1 MGLAEIRAIRERQH
15 EAPLADPAAADRVAA
30 LAAEADRV
38 QADLTALCEGKES
51 ASRARLTTLPT
62 TQTSG
67 LSAIWSAPKPSMR
80 SMPSARNWS
89 LMGGYTPASHPVTL
103 CPASRANAATPP
115 MNVPQMPRI

>member
-1 MGLAEIRAIRERQH
+1 MASISANFGEPSGL
-15 EAPLADPAAADRVAA
+15 
-30 LAAEADRV
+30 
-38 QADLTALCEGKES
+38 
-51 ASRARLTTLPT
+51 RARETTLPIT
-62 TQTSG
+62 HMSG
-67 LSAIWSAPKPSMR
+67 FSAIWSAPNPSMS